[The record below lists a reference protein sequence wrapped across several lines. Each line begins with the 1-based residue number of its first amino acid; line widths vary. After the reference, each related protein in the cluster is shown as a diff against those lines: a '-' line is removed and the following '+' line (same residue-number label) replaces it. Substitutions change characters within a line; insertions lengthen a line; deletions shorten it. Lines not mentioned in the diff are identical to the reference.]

1 MYAARSAAANSA
13 ALTLDRPDPIAE
25 RNARIMDFEPMVRR
39 VAYRM
44 ARRFPKSVDAE
55 DLYHIGLIG
64 LIEAVEK
71 FDDARAPSFAG
82 YARMRVQGA
91 ILDEMRKLDWVP
103 RSVRDRADKIV
114 RAKREL
120 TEGLGRAPTH
130 AELAEFLGVDEER
143 LNQLLQTADVRTLVS
158 TEEGSEEEGTV
169 GDTLAD
175 PDTDVHDD
183 LHRLLVSQ
191 KVRAALRTLPERD
204 QLIVD
209 LYYYQDLTFREI
221 AEVLDVTESRV
232 SQLHTRL
239 KKRIRESLVAFSD

>member
-1 MYAARSAAANSA
+1 MSPPRSA
-13 ALTLDRPDPIAE
+13 TEPMTQPDAIAE

-71 FDDARAPSFAG
+71 FDDSRAPSFAG

-103 RSVRDRADKIV
+103 RSVRDRSEKLV
-114 RAKREL
+114 RAKKDL
-120 TEGLGRAPTH
+120 TEDLGRPPTH
-130 AELAEFLGVDEER
+130 AELADHLGVDEER
-143 LNQLLQTADVRTLVS
+143 LNQMMQTADVRTLVS
-158 TEEGSEEEGTV
+158 TEEGSPEDGTV
-169 GDTLAD
+169 GDRLAD
-175 PDTDVHDD
+175 PKADVHDD
-183 LHRLLVSQ
+183 LHRMLVNEQ
-191 KVRAALRTLPERD
+191 VRSVLRALPERD

-209 LYYYQDLTFREI
+209 LYYYQDLTFKEI
-221 AEVLDVTESRV
+221 ADILGVTESRV
-232 SQLHTRL
+232 SQLHTRM
-239 KKRIRESLVAFSD
+239 KKRVRETLSSLSD